1 MLVSR
6 IPGFGSSLSLT
17 LDRTA
22 TLTGIRETLAEL
34 YSRLY
39 NSASFL
45 TINSK
50 FYYLNCAV
58 AYGNYP
64 VKPVN
69 L

>member
-6 IPGFGSSLSLT
+6 IPGFGSSFSLT

-22 TLTGIRETLAEL
+22 MLTGIRETLAKL
-34 YSRLY
+34 YRLY

-58 AYGNYP
+58 AYGNYS